1 MNATLTSH
9 RTFSTAQRQELLL
22 RYLQRDVC
30 GHPRIALEG
39 GDEGEISVTQASVC
53 GRDRRWSMPVPISH
67 QAERVLGCLLAG
79 AAGDALGA
87 RVEFLSWDEIRRGF
101 GNWGIRSMAPIYGR
115 RGAVTD
121 DTQMMLFTAEGLL
134 RAFVRQRETGSC
146 HVPAV
151 VHHALQRWL
160 LTQGVEPALSPCR
173 DGWLIEQP
181 ELWSRRAPGN
191 TCLSALME
199 SRVFGEP
206 AVNDSKGCGGVMRVA
221 PCAFLSNPFEV
232 ASETAR
238 LTHGHPTGYLAAGL
252 FADILNR
259 LWRQSLPL
267 AEVVVIALQAHGGKP
282 GMQETRR
289 LVEYV
294 LRLHQQGVR
303 PNPERIADLGGGWV
317 ADEALAIGLWCALAA
332 ESLEDGIIMAVNHS
346 GDSDSTGMIAGNVLG
361 LIYGPQAIPERWL
374 EELELRDVIT
384 QVALDLVDIPA
395 RYETGGEAELR
406 RRYPGW

>member
-1 MNATLTSH
+1 MNQL
-9 RTFSTAQRQELLL
+9 
-22 RYLQRDVC
+22 D
-30 GHPRIALEG
+30 RI
-39 GDEGEISVTQASVC
+39 
-53 GRDRRWSMPVPISH
+53 R
-67 QAERVLGCLLAG
+67 GCLLAG

-87 RVEFLSWDEIRRGF
+87 AVEFMDWPSIRQKF
-101 GNWGIRSMAPIYGR
+101 GERGIRDFAPAFGKL
-115 RGAVTD
+115 GAVTD

-134 RAFVRQRETGSC
+134 RAWVRHNSRGIC
-146 HVPAV
+146 HPPSVI
-151 VHHALQRWL
+151 HHALLRWYI
-160 LTQGVEPALSPCR
+160 TQGGKPKAEVTQ
-173 DGWLIEQP
+173 DGWLIGVKD
-181 ELWSRRAPGN
+181 LWAQRAPGM
-191 TCLSALME
+191 TCMSALGA
-199 SRVFGEP
+199 SQAFGDK
-206 AVNDSKGCGGVMRVA
+206 ASNDSKGCGGVMRVA
-221 PCAFLSNPFEV
+221 PCAFFPNPFEI

-267 AEVVVIALQAHGGKP
+267 AEVVVIALQAHGGKA

-289 LVEYV
+289 LLEYV

-303 PNPERIADLGGGWV
+303 PNPERIAELGGGWV

-346 GDSDSTGMIAGNVLG
+346 GDSDSTGMIAGNLLG

-395 RYETGGEAELR
+395 TYETGGEAELR